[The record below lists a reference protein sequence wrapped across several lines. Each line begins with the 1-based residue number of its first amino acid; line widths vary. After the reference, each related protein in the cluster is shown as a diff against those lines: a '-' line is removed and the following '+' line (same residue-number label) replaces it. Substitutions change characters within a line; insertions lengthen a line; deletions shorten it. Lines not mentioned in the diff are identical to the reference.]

1 MADAVRT
8 LGRGIARAAVFV
20 FLKIE
25 EPRVK
30 RTVYFAMYLTLT
42 FLGGV
47 FLADPPRNF
56 EGVLGIVLAIVFG
69 SAVFGGGLLGAL
81 AVLPG
86 IWWVERLSII
96 ALWTGLS
103 MYVVVAITLGA
114 SSIGIA
120 IAIWMMLSLVVRWL
134 DVREYQ
140 LAPGR

>member
-1 MADAVRT
+1 MRT